1 MEKVVVNNYIIKI
14 VGLLGE
20 VNPKKD
26 FPLFL
31 KGGYTKD
38 LYPVDNQG
46 VLDNRKAQGLR
57 DYFYPNFRNIM
68 FLDDTESGNYRFTRN
83 ISSEVELYY
92 KKNESRENSIIYTL
106 TVISSEIY
114 VFDSHFGLFSL
125 SLKIKSNE
133 KEKLLSLDHISN
145 TTSIIRN
152 FHSPTVN
159 NQEWHSWISDNILC
173 GKELRGDKV
182 KADEYSGSKF
192 KLYTILDVNHE
203 PSQRS
208 NLLFDV
214 ATTSPLGSADG
225 KTFMSP
231 DRSYF
236 DTIMSNR
243 IAVFKNWEALALFDS
258 FTCIG
263 HGQIENPWQYESWNL
278 TYFRIY
284 LYRLFFKYNLYRYN
298 SAIHNES
305 EKTIKLRDQ
314 FEKFLNK
321 YNISHISFNFLAN
334 DIFKKTGSSLELEDE
349 LNSFRETINN
359 LSKTIQEEKQ
369 ARTNLLLQG
378 VTILTSISSIGPI
391 LDLLQEIETYLGW
404 SDPFFYS
411 ILSVLLLMLG
421 LGVLSFIMPE
431 KLKWLWKKIK

>member
-1 MEKVVVNNYIIKI
+1 MENAEVKNYIIKI

-31 KGGYTKD
+31 NGGYTKD
-38 LYPVDNQG
+38 LYPVDKQG

-133 KEKLLSLDHISN
+133 KADPLSLDHVSN
-145 TTSIIRN
+145 ITSIIRN

-159 NQEWHSWISDNILC
+159 DEEWHRWITDNILC
-173 GKELRGDKV
+173 GKALRGDKV

-203 PSQRS
+203 PSERS
-208 NLLFDV
+208 NLLFDI
-214 ATTSPLGSADG
+214 ATISPLGSGEG

-236 DTIMSNR
+236 DSILSDR
-243 IAVFKNWEALALFDS
+243 IAIFKNWEALALFDS
-258 FTCIG
+258 FTSIG
-263 HGQIENPWQYESWNL
+263 QEQLVNPWQYESWNL
-278 TYFRIY
+278 IYFRIY
-284 LYRLFFKYNLYRYN
+284 LYRLFFKYNLFRYN
-298 SAIHNES
+298 SEIHSNS
-305 EKTIKLRDQ
+305 DNTIKLRDE
-314 FEKFLNK
+314 FEKFLNR
-321 YNISHISFNFLAN
+321 YNISHISFNFLGN
-334 DIFKKTGSSLELEDE
+334 EIFKKAGQALELDAE

-369 ARTNLLLQG
+369 AKTNVLLQG
-378 VTILTSISSIGPI
+378 VTILTSITSIGPI
-391 LDLLQEIETYLGW
+391 FDLLQEVETYLGW
-404 SDPFFYS
+404 SDSVFYS
-411 ILSVLLLMLG
+411 ILSILIVSLGVGVLL
-421 LGVLSFIMPE
+421 FITPE
-431 KLKWLWKKIK
+431 RFMKLWKKIK